1 MILVTGGAGFIGSA
15 LIWKLNEMGHK
26 DIVVV
31 DRMGLD
37 NKWKNLVK
45 RQISYVIHKDNL
57 FDWIKEE
64 SPKIEAVFHMGACSS
79 TTERDADYL
88 MDNNVQYTKKL
99 WDYCTDKSIPYIY
112 ASSAATY
119 GSLESDFID
128 SH

>member
-37 NKWKNLVK
+37 NKWQNLVK

-57 FDWIKEE
+57 FNWIKEE
-64 SPKIEAVFHMGACSS
+64 IGRASCR
-79 TTERDADYL
+79 ER
-88 MDNNVQYTKKL
+88 V
-99 WDYCTDKSIPYIY
+99 
-112 ASSAATY
+112 
-119 GSLESDFID
+119 
-128 SH
+128 